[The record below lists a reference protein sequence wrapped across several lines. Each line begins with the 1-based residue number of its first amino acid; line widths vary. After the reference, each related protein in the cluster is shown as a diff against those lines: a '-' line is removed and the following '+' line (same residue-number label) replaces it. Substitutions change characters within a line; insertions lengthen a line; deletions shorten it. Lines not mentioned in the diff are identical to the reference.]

1 MTTEG
6 WTAIAAIASDSTDIG
21 YIQIRDYNIISST
34 IIFLAWIILGNFLI
48 LNLFVGVIIDNFNL
62 IKESNSGVSMFRK
75 EQKIWV
81 ELQRLF
87 LKKVPQK
94 KHIPP
99 KEPIKNYCFR
109 IIEHPNFE
117 RFIFFCILV
126 NTFTMSLNTYPL
138 QSFTDN

>member
-1 MTTEG
+1 LWVNNINNFNNIQSSVLSLFQIMTTEG
-6 WTAIAAIASDSTDIG
+6 WTAIAAIASDSTKIG

-48 LNLFVGVIIDNFNL
+48 LNLFVGVIIDNFNV
-62 IKESNSGVSMFRK
+62 IKEYNSGVSMFRK

-94 KHIPP
+94 LIIPP
-99 KEPIKNYCFR
+99 VEPIKNYC
-109 IIEHPNFE
+109 
-117 RFIFFCILV
+117 
-126 NTFTMSLNTYPL
+126 
-138 QSFTDN
+138 